1 MNGTRIDR
9 RFADMAR
16 QQRAGLAAFVTAGDP
31 DPDLSARLVAG
42 LPGAGAD
49 IIEIGMPFTDPMA
62 DGPVIQASSQRALKA
77 GMTLAGTIDLVRQV
91 RRHDDD
97 TPIILMG
104 YYNPIYSYGNDAFLK
119 DAVEAGV
126 DGLILVDLP
135 SEEDRELCLP
145 ALEAGLNWIRLA
157 TPTTD
162 SKRLPDV
169 LAHASGFVY
178 YVSIT
183 GITGTRAATSQ
194 TIASAVD
201 RLRRHT
207 DLPVAVGFGI
217 RNGEQAAGVAR
228 IADAVVVGS
237 AFCQAVADGLDNGKG
252 TDASIDNA
260 LTLCESI
267 SHDVRKA
274 RA

>member
-1 MNGTRIDR
+1 MSGTRIER
-9 RFADMAR
+9 RFADLAR
-16 QQRAGLAAFVTAGDP
+16 RQRAGLVTFVTAGDP
-31 DPDLSARLVAG
+31 DPQLSARLVAG
-42 LPGAGAD
+42 LPRAGAD

-62 DGPVIQASSQRALKA
+62 DGPVIQASSQRALKSS
-77 GMTLAGTIDLVRQV
+77 MTLAGTIDIVRQV
-91 RRHDDD
+91 RTCDDD
-97 TPIILMG
+97 TPIVLMG
-104 YYNPIYSYGNDAFLK
+104 YFNPIYSYGTQDFLK
-119 DAVEAGV
+119 AAVDAGV

-145 ALEAGLNWIRLA
+145 AIDAGLNWIRLA

-162 SKRLPDV
+162 AKRLPSV

-183 GITGTRAATSQ
+183 GITGTHAAGQHS
-194 TIASAVD
+194 IAGAVE

-217 RNGEQAAGVAR
+217 RNGEQAAGIAR

-237 AFCQAVADGLDNGKG
+237 AFCEAVADGLDDGEG
-252 TDASIDNA
+252 TDGCVDNA
-260 LTLCESI
+260 LTLCEAI
-267 SHDVRKA
+267 SRDVRKA
-274 RA
+274 RT

>member
-1 MNGTRIDR
+1 MSGSRIKR
-9 RFADMAR
+9 RFADLAAEG
-16 QQRAGLAAFVTAGDP
+16 RAGLAAFVTAGDP
-31 DPDLSARLVAG
+31 DPDRSARLLAG

-77 GMTLAGTIDLVRQV
+77 GMTLAGTIDLVRHI
-91 RRHDDD
+91 RLHDDD
-97 TPIILMG
+97 TPVVLMG
-104 YYNPIYSYGNDAFLK
+104 YYNPIHSYGNDAFLK
-119 DAVEAGV
+119 DALQAGV

-145 ALEAGLNWIRLA
+145 AVESGLDWIRLA

-162 SKRLPDV
+162 DKRLPDV
-169 LAHASGFVY
+169 LAHASGFLY

-183 GITGTRAATSQ
+183 GITGTHGASQ
-194 TIASAVD
+194 ETIALAVD

-207 DLPVAVGFGI
+207 DLPLVVGFGI

-228 IADAVVVGS
+228 VADAVAVGT
-237 AFCQAVADGLDNGKG
+237 AFCQAVADGKG
-252 TDASIDNA
+252 TDASIDSA
-260 LTLCESI
+260 LTLCEAI
-267 SHDVRKA
+267 SHDIRKA
-274 RA
+274 RE

>member
-1 MNGTRIDR
+1 MTGTRIDR
-9 RFADMAR
+9 RFADLAR

-31 DPDLSARLVAG
+31 DPHLSARLVSG
-42 LPGAGAD
+42 LPEAGAD

-77 GMTLAGTIDLVRQV
+77 GMTLAGTIDIVRQA

-97 TPIILMG
+97 TPIVLMG
-104 YYNPIYSYGNDAFLK
+104 YYNPIYSYGNNAFLK
-119 DAVEAGV
+119 DAVDAGV

-145 ALEAGLNWIRLA
+145 AVEAGLNWIRLA

-162 SKRLPDV
+162 SKRLPSV
-169 LAHASGFVY
+169 LSHASGFVY

-183 GITGTRAATSQ
+183 GITGTHAATRQ

-217 RNGEQAAGVAR
+217 RNGEQAAGIAR

-237 AFCQAVADGLDNGKG
+237 AFCQAVADGLDDGKG
-252 TDASIDNA
+252 TDGCVDNA
-260 LTLCESI
+260 LTLCEAI
-267 SHDVRKA
+267 SRDVRKA

>member
-1 MNGTRIDR
+1 MTGTRIDR
-9 RFADMAR
+9 CFADMAR

-31 DPDLSARLVAG
+31 DPHRSARLIAG

-49 IIEIGMPFTDPMA
+49 IIEIGMPFTDPVA

-77 GMTLAGTIDLVRQV
+77 GMTLAGTIDIVRQV
-91 RRHDDD
+91 RRNDDD
-97 TPIILMG
+97 TPIVLMG
-104 YYNPIYSYGNDAFLK
+104 YYNPIHSYGNDAFLK
-119 DAVEAGV
+119 DAIDAGV

-145 ALEAGLNWIRLA
+145 AVEAGLNWIRLA

-162 SKRLPDV
+162 SKRLPAV

-183 GITGTRAATSQ
+183 GITGTRGATRQ

-207 DLPVAVGFGI
+207 DLPVTVGFGI

-228 IADAVVVGS
+228 IADAVAVGS

-252 TDASIDNA
+252 TDAPIDNVLA
-260 LTLCESI
+260 LCEAI
-267 SHDVRKA
+267 SHGVRKA